1 MIKIVLLWAL
11 LNLVGMIRR
20 FQFERQPQNTTNS
33 FCHWIPPQRQ
43 GGGGGGGGREKSVTN
58 NLLAQ
63 DLNLDILCK
72 KTFQSKN
79 FTFILKDA
87 FSLIDCGY
95 AFQSL
100 RPPCFRYGD

>member
-1 MIKIVLLWAL
+1 MIDSLKIPRIVSVTGYLPKD
-11 LNLVGMIRR
+11 R
-20 FQFERQPQNTTNS
+20 
-33 FCHWIPPQRQ
+33 
-43 GGGGGGGGREKSVTN
+43 GGGGGGREKSVTN

-72 KTFQSKN
+72 ETFQSKN